1 MWMFKIDRCAPLELS
16 VLLRNLSPRSINLL
30 SDVLRMSIFLC
41 NKFSL
46 AETFKRESLSRSLP
60 SNHRD
65 VKSINRERR
74 GKKKKPHG
82 TLKINRKSVL
92 FLHWEYIKSTL
103 SKCRV
108 KEKQLQWAADKGSP
122 GSPTSICALLG
133 LPSSSGHGT
142 QVQVSTRK
150 KKKQGVQAWKSWVL
164 SLTSELLGCFL
175 TLLSSR
181 GAVAILWT
189 LKLPI

>member
-1 MWMFKIDRCAPLELS
+1 
-16 VLLRNLSPRSINLL
+16 
-30 SDVLRMSIFLC
+30 MSIFLC

-46 AETFKRESLSRSLP
+46 AETFKRENLSRSLP

-74 GKKKKPHG
+74 EKKKPHG
-82 TLKINRKSVL
+82 TLKTSRKSVL
-92 FLHWEYIKSTL
+92 FQYWEYIKSTL
-103 SKCRV
+103 SECKV
-108 KEKQLQWAADKGSP
+108 KEKQLQWAADKGSS

-150 KKKQGVQAWKSWVL
+150 KKNRGCRLGKAEFYHSLQTYWGV
-164 SLTSELLGCFL
+164 FL

>member
-1 MWMFKIDRCAPLELS
+1 
-16 VLLRNLSPRSINLL
+16 
-30 SDVLRMSIFLC
+30 MSIFLC

-65 VKSINRERR
+65 VKSINRERC
-74 GKKKKPHG
+74 GKKKTHG
-82 TLKINRKSVL
+82 TLKTNRKSVL

-103 SKCRV
+103 YKCKV
-108 KEKQLQWAADKGSP
+108 KEKQLQWAADKGSS

-150 KKKQGVQAWKSWVL
+150 KNRGCRLGKAEFYHSLQTYWGV
-164 SLTSELLGCFL
+164 FL
-175 TLLSSR
+175 TLHSSR